1 MEELVRQAI
10 APLAE
15 ANPRALAARA
25 GASYDDGKFRLPF
38 LNRQLAVAF
47 PEGGV
52 TDDRG
57 RDVPDQLR
65 LIVLHYLLNA
75 KGVAPADMWVA
86 FRDLPGANRFGT
98 PFPDLEILANLF
110 GRDADG
116 FGRACLA
123 MGGMRMDRTGDVAF
137 RFAILPKIIVAC
149 ILYLADEEFPATL
162 NLVFDARCHLHLSL
176 DDIKALV
183 DYLLIMLKRGAPAPN
198 ATP

>member
-1 MEELVRQAI
+1 MEELLRQAV

-15 ANPRALAARA
+15 ANPRAIAARA
-25 GASYDDGKFRLPF
+25 GAGYDDSAFRLPF
-38 LNRQLAVAF
+38 LNRQLAVTF
-47 PEGGV
+47 PAGYV

-57 RDVPDQLR
+57 RAVPDQLR
-65 LIVLHYLLNA
+65 FIVLHYLLNA

-86 FRDLPGANRFGT
+86 FRDLPESNRFGT

-110 GRDADG
+110 GHDGDG

-123 MGGMRMDRTGDVAF
+123 MGGTPMDRTGDVAF

-162 NLVFDARCHLHLSL
+162 NLVFDARCHLHLTL

-183 DYLLIMLKRGAPAPN
+183 DYLLIILKRGAPAPS
-198 ATP
+198 TTQ